1 MPLADAVRVVNDNV
15 SRINAT
21 LRAAGSVDG
30 QFRTPEGGRRS
41 YHLDG
46 TVFYLAPS
54 FLRFDLKT
62 FGERQ
67 FLFGSNPDRYW
78 VYSRETQS
86 YHCGSHGRDENLPP
100 EVPVRPDQLI
110 DALGLTPI
118 PTGLHAD
125 LKSFHVQRIESDVQQ
140 ILFILRDPDGR
151 AVVEKEY
158 WLDRFP
164 PRLVRRVVFRDADG
178 SVTMVSTLDDYRAW
192 SPDGPMLP
200 HKMSADWPV
209 AGSKMHFR
217 VSRWSLE
224 PTVTAIGPQFAV
236 PQDCRDQP

>member
-1 MPLADAVRVVNDNV
+1 VNDNV
-15 SRINAT
+15 RRVTAT
-21 LRAAGSVDG
+21 LRAVGSVDG

-46 TVFYLAPS
+46 TLFYLAPS

-78 VYSRETQS
+78 VYSKEAQS
-86 YHCGSHGRDENLPP
+86 YRCGAHGRDEDLPP
-100 EVPVRPDQLI
+100 EVPIRPDQLI

-118 PTGLHAD
+118 SPESHANPA
-125 LKSFHVQRIESDVQQ
+125 LFYVQRIESDVQQ
-140 ILFILRDPDGR
+140 ILFILRDSHDR
-151 AVVEKEY
+151 AAVEKEY

-164 PRLVRRVVFRDADG
+164 PRLVRRVVFRDACG
-178 SVTMVSTLDDYRAW
+178 AVTMESTLDDYRAW

-200 HKMSADWPV
+200 HKMSADWPT

-217 VSRWSLE
+217 VTRWSLE
-224 PTVTAIGPQFAV
+224 PSVSAIGPQFAI
-236 PQDCRDQP
+236 PQECRDPR